1 MADHLEKIEEAAA
14 GVALAKLVL
23 HLRVLEA
30 RSPDLFG
37 GRYSLRDIAKAAGVH
52 HETIRVMAETPIE
65 TVLKRLGRLLEL
77 IPTDQL
83 AIELER
89 RNA

>member
-1 MADHLEKIEEAAA
+1 MADHLERIEEAAA

-30 RSPDLFG
+30 RSPDLCG

-65 TVLKRLGRLLEL
+65 TVLERL
-77 IPTDQL
+77 
-83 AIELER
+83 R
-89 RNA
+89 RPQ